1 MYSRLAKV
9 GVAVTHKTA
18 IQVMHKLGENY
29 DQKVLQWKA
38 SSDSSTVEGFGSEF
52 DIEISTCQ
60 SDDESESNP
69 SSPLAFPLPQEPL
82 PVPTVSIR
90 EPSYIIVGDNLDKN
104 VSPRDMRV
112 DHQVQSIHYFHSY
125 AVHDRAD
132 FSKLSGEDPQGKLQN
147 DPFTK
152 FLPSPDDCSQL
163 RENYINLIARV
174 IVEKL
179 PHFNKL
185 SDCLPVHISHEFSR
199 VMKEKSVVVSAWL
212 FLH

>member
-1 MYSRLAKV
+1 
-9 GVAVTHKTA
+9 
-18 IQVMHKLGENY
+18 MHKLGENY
-29 DQKVLQWKA
+29 DQKVLHWKA
-38 SSDSSTVEGFGSEF
+38 SSDSSTVEGFGSES

-60 SDDESESNP
+60 SEDESESNP
-69 SSPLAFPLPQEPL
+69 SSPLAVPLPREPL
-82 PVPTVSIR
+82 PVQTVSAH

-112 DHQVQSIHYFHSY
+112 DHQVKSIHYFHSY

-132 FSKLSGEDPQGKLQN
+132 FSKFSGEDPQGKLQN
-147 DPFTK
+147 DAFTK

-185 SDCLPVHISHEFSR
+185 SDCVPDHICHEFSTA
-199 VMKEKSVVVSAWL
+199 MKEKSVVVSAWL
-212 FLH
+212 VL

>member
-1 MYSRLAKV
+1 
-9 GVAVTHKTA
+9 
-18 IQVMHKLGENY
+18 MHKLGENY

-38 SSDSSTVEGFGSEF
+38 SSDSSTVEGFGSES

-60 SDDESESNP
+60 SEDESESNP
-69 SSPLAFPLPQEPL
+69 SSPLAVPLPREPL
-82 PVPTVSIR
+82 PVQTVSAH

-104 VSPRDMRV
+104 VSPHDMCV
-112 DHQVQSIHYFHSY
+112 DHQVKSIHYFHSY

-132 FSKLSGEDPQGKLQN
+132 FSKLSGENPQGKLEN
-147 DPFTK
+147 AAFTK

-185 SDCLPVHISHEFSR
+185 SDCVPAHICHEFSTA
-199 VMKEKSVVVSAWL
+199 MKEKSVVVSAWL
-212 FLH
+212 VL

>member
-1 MYSRLAKV
+1 
-9 GVAVTHKTA
+9 
-18 IQVMHKLGENY
+18 MHKLGENY

-38 SSDSSTVEGFGSEF
+38 SSDSSTVEGFGSES

-60 SDDESESNP
+60 SEDESESNP
-69 SSPLAFPLPQEPL
+69 SSPLAVPLPREPL
-82 PVPTVSIR
+82 PVQTVSAH
-90 EPSYIIVGDNLDKN
+90 EPSYILVGDNLDKN

-112 DHQVQSIHYFHSY
+112 DHQVKSIHYFHSY

-132 FSKLSGEDPQGKLQN
+132 FSKLSGKDPQGKLQS
-147 DPFTK
+147 DAFTK

-185 SDCLPVHISHEFSR
+185 SDCVPAHICHEFSTA
-199 VMKEKSVVVSAWL
+199 MKEKSVVVSAWL
-212 FLH
+212 VL

>member
-1 MYSRLAKV
+1 
-9 GVAVTHKTA
+9 
-18 IQVMHKLGENY
+18 MHKLGENY

-38 SSDSSTVEGFGSEF
+38 SSDTVEGFGSES

-60 SDDESESNP
+60 SEDESESNP
-69 SSPLAFPLPQEPL
+69 SSPLAVPLPREPL
-82 PVPTVSIR
+82 QVQTVSAH

-104 VSPRDMRV
+104 VSPHDMRV
-112 DHQVQSIHYFHSY
+112 DHQVKSIHYFHSY

-147 DPFTK
+147 DAFTK

-185 SDCLPVHISHEFSR
+185 SDCVPAHICHEFSTA
-199 VMKEKSVVVSAWL
+199 MKEKSVVVSAWL
-212 FLH
+212 VL

>member
-1 MYSRLAKV
+1 
-9 GVAVTHKTA
+9 
-18 IQVMHKLGENY
+18 MHKLGENY

-38 SSDSSTVEGFGSEF
+38 SSDTVEGFGSES

-60 SDDESESNP
+60 SEDESESNP
-69 SSPLAFPLPQEPL
+69 SSPLAVPLPREPL
-82 PVPTVSIR
+82 PVQTVSAH

-104 VSPRDMRV
+104 VSPHDMRV
-112 DHQVQSIHYFHSY
+112 DHQVKSIHYFHSY

-147 DPFTK
+147 DAFTK

-185 SDCLPVHISHEFSR
+185 SDCVPAHICHEFSTA
-199 VMKEKSVVVSAWL
+199 MKEKSVVVSAWL
-212 FLH
+212 VL